1 MLTPNY
7 RTARNRLN
15 DFAFRMR
22 WAVVVMIIMSFF
34 LVCRLFYLQVIKT
47 DYFQVKAEENR
58 INVSPIAP
66 NRGLIFDRN
75 GNVLARNY
83 SSYALEF
90 LPYGVDNPELILANL
105 SRLISITD
113 EEKIRIRAAMADT
126 GRFSNVI
133 IRDDLTE
140 GEIALFTSNAYRF
153 PDVKLSAQLYREYPY
168 GELTSHLL
176 GYVRRISKSDL
187 RVLEDRGLRAGY
199 TNSDWIGKRGIEAFY
214 ESVLRGQLGLRH
226 VEVDARGTELRLLDR
241 QNAISGKSLTLSI
254 DIGLQRQAF
263 EALGDHNGALVA
275 LNPNDGSILAFV
287 SKPGYDPSKFVLGF
301 DQASWSELRN
311 SPDRPLVNRASS
323 GVYPPGSTLKPFLAL
338 AGLEENV
345 RSPDWSMW
353 DPGFFSI
360 PGSKHKFRDWKKEGH
375 GQVNLHKAI
384 VESVDTYF
392 YKLAHELEIDKI
404 HTYLTLFGFGQKT
417 GIDLPTES
425 IGIAP
430 SRDWKRKR
438 FKAPW
443 YPGDTISV
451 GIGQGY
457 NLVTP
462 LQLAVAT
469 ASIANGGFVLRP
481 TFLRKE
487 TVERTQKGLTRANAT
502 SSRPLNLS
510 SKNLDTLRT
519 AMEGVMRAGGTAARA
534 GAGASYTIAGKTGTA
549 QVFSLR
555 GGEYDED
562 SIQKRLQDHAL
573 FVAYAPAE
581 DPSIA
586 LAVVVENGGG
596 GGSVAAPIARK
607 VLDAYFKSTLLGAP
621 SE

>member
-1 MLTPNY
+1 
-7 RTARNRLN
+7 
-15 DFAFRMR
+15 MR
-22 WAVVVMIIMSFF
+22 WAVIAMVIMTFF
-34 LVCRLFYLQVIKT
+34 LVCRLFYLQIIKT

-75 GNVLARNY
+75 GSILARNY

-105 SRLISITD
+105 SKLISITD

-126 GRFSNVI
+126 GRFSNVV

-214 ESVLRGQLGLRH
+214 ESALRGQLGLRH
-226 VEVDARGTELRLLDR
+226 VEVDARGTELRLLDE

-301 DQASWSELRN
+301 DQASWNELRN

-425 IGIAP
+425 VGIAP

-481 TFLRKE
+481 TLFRKE
-487 TVERTQKGLTRANAT
+487 TVERTQKGLTLANAT

-510 SKNLDTLRT
+510 SKNLDTLRA

-534 GAGASYTIAGKTGTA
+534 GVGASYSIAGKTGTA

-562 SIQKRLQDHAL
+562 SIQRRLQDHAL

-596 GGSVAAPIARK
+596 GGSVAAPIARE
-607 VLDAYFKSTLLGAP
+607 VLDAYFKSTLLGSP
-621 SE
+621 TE

>member
-1 MLTPNY
+1 MPTPNY

-22 WAVVVMIIMSFF
+22 WTVVVMVIMSFF

-113 EEKIRIRAAMADT
+113 EEKIRTRAAMADT

-187 RVLEDRGLRAGY
+187 RVLEDRGLRDGY

-263 EALGDHNGALVA
+263 DALGDHNGALVA

-481 TFLRKE
+481 TLLRKE

-519 AMEGVMRAGGTAARA
+519 AMEDVMRAGGTAARA
-534 GAGASYTIAGKTGTA
+534 GAGAS
-549 QVFSLR
+549 
-555 GGEYDED
+555 
-562 SIQKRLQDHAL
+562 
-573 FVAYAPAE
+573 
-581 DPSIA
+581 
-586 LAVVVENGGG
+586 
-596 GGSVAAPIARK
+596 
-607 VLDAYFKSTLLGAP
+607 
-621 SE
+621 

>member
-1 MLTPNY
+1 M
-7 RTARNRLN
+7 
-15 DFAFRMR
+15 
-22 WAVVVMIIMSFF
+22 VIMSFF

-113 EEKIRIRAAMADT
+113 EEKIRARAAMADT

-353 DPGFFSI
+353 DPGFFS
-360 PGSKHKFRDWKKEGH
+360 
-375 GQVNLHKAI
+375 
-384 VESVDTYF
+384 
-392 YKLAHELEIDKI
+392 
-404 HTYLTLFGFGQKT
+404 
-417 GIDLPTES
+417 
-425 IGIAP
+425 
-430 SRDWKRKR
+430 
-438 FKAPW
+438 
-443 YPGDTISV
+443 
-451 GIGQGY
+451 
-457 NLVTP
+457 
-462 LQLAVAT
+462 
-469 ASIANGGFVLRP
+469 
-481 TFLRKE
+481 
-487 TVERTQKGLTRANAT
+487 
-502 SSRPLNLS
+502 
-510 SKNLDTLRT
+510 
-519 AMEGVMRAGGTAARA
+519 
-534 GAGASYTIAGKTGTA
+534 
-549 QVFSLR
+549 
-555 GGEYDED
+555 
-562 SIQKRLQDHAL
+562 
-573 FVAYAPAE
+573 
-581 DPSIA
+581 
-586 LAVVVENGGG
+586 
-596 GGSVAAPIARK
+596 
-607 VLDAYFKSTLLGAP
+607 
-621 SE
+621 